1 MLSKKIICFISNLS
15 QAHTSPHAHLVIQH
29 STSHIS
35 PRFMTDKELARA
47 MMAGFTA
54 ALGQAR
60 LRYGNTVR

>member
-1 MLSKKIICFISNLS
+1 MVSQSKLKLYPNFS
-15 QAHTSPHAHLVIQH
+15 QAHTSPHAQLVIQH
-29 STSHIS
+29 STAHIS

-47 MMAGFTA
+47 MLAGFAA